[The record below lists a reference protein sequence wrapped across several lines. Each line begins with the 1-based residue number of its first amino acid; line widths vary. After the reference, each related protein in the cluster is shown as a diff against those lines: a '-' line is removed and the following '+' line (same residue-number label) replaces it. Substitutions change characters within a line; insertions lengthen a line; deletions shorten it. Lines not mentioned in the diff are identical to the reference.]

1 MDNYLKLLSPST
13 DIHFLYGFVNGN
25 AADAARKY
33 ARRFPNRR
41 HPTRLRRL
49 TRIILREF
57 DRDSTT
63 SVRRVS
69 GALGIS
75 ASHVHRVLRNDHRRP
90 YHLRPVQGL
99 QPGDGERRITFCQWI
114 LDRTDNN
121 REFLSNVLWTGE
133 SCFTR
138 RGVYE
143 FSVNVWIGIYR
154 NPLFGP
160 YLLPARLNAAT
171 FLEFL
176 KAEHANTRMWDD
188 VMLDLR
194 RLAWFQLDE
203 RWIGRGGP
211 VVWPPRSPDLN
222 PLDFFVW
229 GFLKEKVYQTPVT
242 TRDMLIDRIRNACD
256 EIRPYLNNAI
266 PRSIIRRCELCIEQ
280 LGLHFEQLL

>member
-1 MDNYLKLLSPST
+1 GNKYFSLHNLLT
-13 DIHFLYGFVNGN
+13 LYN
-25 AADAARKY
+25 AAAPTTFAAEAAREY

-41 HPTRLRRL
+41 HPTRSVFVRVHRQIIENGFGNLQRDQNINVLQRRF
-49 TRIILREF
+49 TRTILREF
-57 DRDSTT
+57 DRDPTT

-90 YHLRPVQGL
+90 YHLQPVQGL
-99 QPGDGERRITFCQWI
+99 QPGDGEQRNTFCH
-114 LDRTDNN
+114 
-121 REFLSNVLWTGE
+121 NVLWTDE

-138 RGVYE
+138 RGVVNFHNQHIWSHENLHAHE

-154 NPLFGP
+154 NRLFGP
-160 YLLPARLNAAT
+160 YLLPARLNAAA

-176 KAEHANTRMWDD
+176 KAEHANMWDD

-194 RLAWFQLDE
+194 SLAWFYSE

-211 VVWPPRSPDLN
+211 VAWPPRSPDLN

-242 TRDMLIDRIRNACD
+242 TRDMLISRIRNA
-256 EIRPYLNNAI
+256 Y
-266 PRSIIRRCELCIEQ
+266 
-280 LGLHFEQLL
+280 